1 MSSYLTRNGEFQKNS
16 KKIQQIKKHHY
27 SFFSRQNRLGI
38 ALKERKKKKKIVLMS
53 FYQIRNRKLQKNC
66 KKIKKIEKHH
76 YALFFSQNKWGKAEK
91 GRKKK
96 KSFR

>member
-1 MSSYLTRNGEFQKNS
+1 
-16 KKIQQIKKHHY
+16 
-27 SFFSRQNRLGI
+27 
-38 ALKERKKKKKIVLMS
+38 MS

-96 KSFR
+96 IVSMSSYLNKNKKFQKNRKKFKKNKKIPLWHHFKPKEVPNG